1 MENAITI
8 PAAGAQALATRE
20 FSSAELDII
29 KSVIAKGA
37 SDTEL
42 KMFVLMA
49 GKLGLDPLSKQ
60 IHMVKRRVKQGDE
73 WVDAMT
79 ITVGIDG
86 YRLVAERTGRY
97 CPGRAPTYEYD
108 AHGKPISA
116 TAYVLKLAGG
126 AWHEVSAVAFWE
138 EYAQIT
144 RDGKPTAMWAK
155 MPRLML
161 GKCAEA
167 LALRRAFP
175 AELSGVY
182 TEDEMAQASSEP
194 APRVS
199 VDAHAPI
206 DADLAQRPAIAAP
219 ALAAP
224 KPQPAAPA
232 KRDDSWKVE
241 LTRLGKRAAEIL
253 QTLTDLPAEQRQQL
267 EAAVTLARDVFAK
280 NGSSTADERATAIAA
295 LKQALGESA

>member
-1 MENAITI
+1 MNEITN
-8 PAAGAQALATRE
+8 TNTKD
-20 FSSAELDII
+20 FSANEIEII
-29 KSVIAKGA
+29 KSVIARGA
-37 SDTEL
+37 TDTEL
-42 KMFVLMA
+42 KTFLLMA
-49 GKLGLDPLSKQ
+49 GKLGLDPISKQ

-73 WVDAMT
+73 WVDVMT

-138 EYAQIT
+138 EYAQT
-144 RDGKPTAMWAK
+144 NRDGKPTAMWAR

-161 GKCAEA
+161 AKCAEA

-182 TEDEMAQASSEP
+182 TDDEMAQAQNDAP
-194 APRVS
+194 APVIRQVE
-199 VDAHAPI
+199 P
-206 DADLAQRPAIAAP
+206 QPQPAIVAPAQVAAP
-219 ALAAP
+219 A
-224 KPQPAAPA
+224 QP
-232 KRDDSWKVE
+232 DWKAE
-241 LTRLGKRAAEIL
+241 MIALGKRAVEMSKTADETTAAAL
-253 QTLTDLPAEQRQQL
+253 LAAAQAARSVLT
-267 EAAVTLARDVFAK
+267 K
-280 NGSSTADERATAIAA
+280 NGSSTQEERDVA
-295 LKQALGESA
+295 LGMLKRALGE

>member
-8 PAAGAQALATRE
+8 PAAGAQALAARE

-79 ITVGIDG
+79 IVVGIDG

-108 AHGKPISA
+108 AHGKPVSA

-138 EYAQIT
+138 EYAQVG

-161 GKCAEA
+161 AKCAEA

-175 AELSGVY
+175 AELWGVY
-182 TEDEMAQASSEP
+182 TDDEMAQASND
-194 APRVS
+194 AP
-199 VDAHAPI
+199 
-206 DADLAQRPAIAAP
+206 AAP
-219 ALAAP
+219 VIQPVVIDAP

-232 KRDDSWKVE
+232 KRDDSWKDE
-241 LTRLGKRAAEIL
+241 LTRLGKRAADIL

-267 EAAVTLARDVFAK
+267 EAAVTLARETFGK

-295 LKQALGESA
+295 LKQALGVPA